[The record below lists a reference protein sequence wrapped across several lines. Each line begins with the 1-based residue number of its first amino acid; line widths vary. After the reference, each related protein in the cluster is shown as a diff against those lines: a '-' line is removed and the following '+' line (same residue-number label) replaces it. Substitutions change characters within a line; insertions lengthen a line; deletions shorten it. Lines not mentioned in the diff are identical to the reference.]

1 MITLQNK
8 NEVVS
13 LKSSPKGRKSSQK
26 VAQNPAI
33 VYFLS
38 KHIDVGTQNDRLDEK
53 TQNMIT
59 LQNKNEVVSR
69 KSSPKGR
76 KSSQKI
82 AQNPAIVNFLSKHI
96 DVGTQNDRLDEKTQ
110 NMITLQN
117 TNEVVSRKSS
127 QKGRVLLT
135 LDHSVRPPLSF
146 RGRTPSFMTRILAD
160 IGQPR
165 IMRIA
170 LFCITSR
177 G

>member
-33 VYFLS
+33 VY
-38 KHIDVGTQNDRLDEK
+38 
-53 TQNMIT
+53 
-59 LQNKNEVVSR
+59 
-69 KSSPKGR
+69 
-76 KSSQKI
+76 
-82 AQNPAIVNFLSKHI
+82 FLSKHI

-146 RGRTPSFMTRILAD
+146 RGRTPSFIYLVFIVVERSSTISTL
-160 IGQPR
+160 GQFR
-165 IMRIA
+165 HI
-170 LFCITSR
+170 R
-177 G
+177 GWKSV